1 MTPRWLSITEARQYC
16 PMGEKRLID
25 LVQSGEVKGGRL
37 PGDKRGAWFIDR
49 QSLDRY
55 LEAQCLTVAAL
66 DTLRRIGL

>member
-1 MTPRWLSITEARQYC
+1 
-16 PMGEKRLID
+16 MGEKRLID